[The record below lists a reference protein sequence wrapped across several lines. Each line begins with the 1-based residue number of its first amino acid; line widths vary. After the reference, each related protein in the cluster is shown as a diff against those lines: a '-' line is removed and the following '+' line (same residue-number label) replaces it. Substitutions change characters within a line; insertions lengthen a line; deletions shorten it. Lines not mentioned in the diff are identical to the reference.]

1 MDKRLITEARL
12 ARGAFIASVVFSL
25 LDGGLII
32 GQALILS
39 RIINRAFLESAP
51 ASDLRGLF
59 LALLGIIALRALN
72 RSAIQLSSA
81 EVAIRI
87 KENLRKR
94 LNNHIVAL
102 GPAFTAHERSGELAT
117 AATNGIEALD
127 SFFREYLPALFIS
140 VLVPLAI
147 LVVVLPLDLL
157 TFVVM
162 LVTAPLIPVF
172 MVLIGW
178 AAGSLARSQYG
189 QLGRMSAH
197 FLDVMQGLSTLKL
210 FNRSKA
216 QIAVIQRITDRF
228 RESSLGVL
236 RVAFLSAFALELL
249 ATISVAIVAVEIGLR
264 LLAGGLPFE
273 EAFFLLVIAPEYYM
287 PLRQLG
293 AKFHSGQ
300 DGTAAAD
307 RIFSILDIPLPA
319 RTGGKT
325 IQAVQAIR
333 FEAVSFAYDGVERP
347 ALKSVSFEFRNGQR
361 VALVGATGSGKSTIS
376 ALLLG
381 FIQPTSGRIVISDGS
396 DEYDLRDLDID
407 NWREQ
412 IAWVPQRGYLFNK
425 SVAENIRVGA
435 STASDQQIITAA
447 KLAEAHTFIKALPD
461 GYQTV
466 TGENATRLSGGQ
478 AQRVALARALVRE
491 AKLTIFD
498 EATASL
504 DSDTESRIM
513 RNLAG
518 LPRDGIRLT
527 IAHHLETVTDADL
540 IYVLDG
546 GRMAEAGSHHDLIR
560 QQGAYYHLLVASGG
574 LVDG

>member
-1 MDKRLITEARL
+1 MDKRLIAEARL

-39 RIINRAFLESAP
+39 RIINRAFLGSAT

-59 LALLGIIALRALN
+59 LALLGIIGLRALN

-87 KENLRKR
+87 KEVLRKR
-94 LNNHIVAL
+94 LNDQIVAL
-102 GPAFTAHERSGELAT
+102 GPAFTSRERSGELAT

-210 FNRSKA
+210 FSRSKA
-216 QIAVIQRITDRF
+216 QITIIQRITDRF

-249 ATISVAIVAVEIGLR
+249 ATISVAVVAVEIGLR

-273 EAFFLLVIAPEYYM
+273 EAFFLLVIAPEFYM

-325 IQAVQAIR
+325 IQVVQAIR
-333 FEAVSFAYDGVERP
+333 FEAVSFAYGERS
-347 ALKSVSFEFRNGQR
+347 ALQSVSFEIRNGQR
-361 VALVGATGSGKSTIS
+361 VALVGATGSGKSTVA
-376 ALLLG
+376 ALLLS
-381 FIQPTSGRIVISDGS
+381 FVQPDSGRIMISDGS
-396 DEYDLRDLDID
+396 NEYDLRDLDID
-407 NWREQ
+407 QWRELV
-412 IAWVPQRGYLFNK
+412 AWVPQRGYLFNV
-425 SVAENIRVGA
+425 SVAENIRVA
-435 STASDQQIITAA
+435 DPAASDQQVIEAA
-447 KLAEAHTFIKALPD
+447 KLAEAHTFIEALPD
-461 GYQTV
+461 GYDTV

-478 AQRVALARALVRE
+478 AQRIALARALIRK
-491 AKLTIFD
+491 AALTIFD
-498 EATASL
+498 EATANL

-513 RNLAG
+513 HNLAG

-546 GRMAEAGSHHDLIR
+546 GRMSESGAHHDLIR
-560 QQGAYYHLLVASGG
+560 QQGAYYHLLLASGSP
-574 LVDG
+574 VDG